1 MGRVVIPS
9 LRVEALTLRIDR
21 RLDLASVVFE
31 EDQRSGLGCC
41 LRVKLFHDV
50 TSLQFERTDQL
61 LDSGEVLS
69 CASNEPSQD
78 DLGMYIVVNGS
89 QGYLGSRL
97 RSLTF

>member
-1 MGRVVIPS
+1 MGRDVIPS
-9 LRVEALTLRIDR
+9 LRVETLTLRIDR

-31 EDQRSGLGCC
+31 EDKRCGLGCC
-41 LRVKLFHDV
+41 LREKLFQDV

-69 CASNEPSQD
+69 CASNERSKD

-97 RSLTF
+97 RS